1 MSKNLSPIVKA
12 MLREDFVSFAS
23 KCFCTLNPSLDFVPN
38 WYIEHLAYE
47 LLACFAGERKRMIIA
62 APPRHGKSTLA
73 SVVFPAWCLG
83 HDPSMRIIGASYGQD
98 VATRFQLDFRK
109 IVESDWYGELFPQLQ
124 INSAKCSEREIQT
137 QAGGFRYATAFGG
150 PLTAIG
156 GDLIILDDV
165 IKASDVGY
173 EVKRQNVMNWLKDTV
188 FSRLDNKSKGSII
201 VVGQRLHLQDPI
213 GQLLATGGWHAVV
226 LPAIAEE
233 TKSYRLA
240 RVNGYVEFTRNIG
253 DLLDPIREHQ
263 AVLDQQKLDMGVAN
277 FNAQYQQRPQHT
289 EDSFILWEWFPNYK
303 DVPKFDHLFL
313 SVDPAIATT
322 STADWSVCMV
332 IGVLGKTNYIIHVER
347 KRLGF
352 VELALRLDQ
361 LANKYVAD
369 AILIERSGIGI
380 SLIKYLQDQKKH
392 RILAHGPKA
401 SKEERL
407 ITVLPQIEEG
417 QVLMPIEA
425 NWLDI
430 LHNEFVAFPNGV
442 HDDQVDALS
451 QFLIYRGRCINA
463 LNGKKIHQ
471 AGMPPKY
478 GSNTGSVNVYGLG
491 GSTTFYARMGGAF
504 PY

>member
-1 MSKNLSPIVKA
+1 MSENLPATIKA
-12 MLREDFVSFAS
+12 VLRTDFVSFAT
-23 KCFCTLNPSLDFVPN
+23 KCFYTLNPSLDFVPN

-83 HDPSMRIIGASYGQD
+83 HDPSMRIIGASYGQE
-98 VATRFQLDFRK
+98 VAARFQIDFRK
-109 IVESDWYGELFPQLQ
+109 IVESDWYGEVFPQFQ
-124 INSAKCSEREIQT
+124 INSAKCTEREVQT
-137 QAGGFRYATAFGG
+137 EAGGFRYATAFGG

-165 IKASDVGY
+165 IKAADVTY

-213 GQLLATGGWHAVV
+213 GQLLATGGWHPVV

-233 TKSYRLA
+233 TKIYKLA
-240 RVNGYVEFTRNIG
+240 RVNGYVEFTRKIG
-253 DLLDPIREHQ
+253 DLLDPIREPL
-263 AVLDQQKLDMGVAN
+263 AVLDQLKLDMGTAN
-277 FNAQYQQRPQHT
+277 FHAQYQQRPEYT
-289 EDSFILWEWFPNYK
+289 ADSLILWEWFPTYK
-303 DVPKFDHLFL
+303 AVPKFDYLFL

-332 IGVLGKTNYIIHVER
+332 IGVLGKTNYILHVER
-347 KRLGF
+347 KHLGF
-352 VELALRLDQ
+352 TALALRLDQ
-361 LANKYVAD
+361 LATKYVAD

-380 SLIKYLQDQKKH
+380 SLIKYLEDQKKH
-392 RILAHGPKA
+392 RILAHKPKVG
-401 SKEERL
+401 KEDRL
-407 ITVLPQIEEG
+407 VSVLPQIEQG
-417 QVLMPIEA
+417 QVLMPSEA

-430 LHNEFVAFPNGV
+430 LRHELVGFPNST

-451 QFLIYRGRCINA
+451 QFLIYRGRCING
-463 LNGKKIHQ
+463 LNRKKIHQ
-471 AGMPPKY
+471 TGAPPKY

-491 GSTTFYARMGGAF
+491 GPRTFYDRMGGSF
-504 PY
+504 LF